1 MRVSVI
7 GCGHLGAPHAVA
19 MAELG
24 HEVIGIELDAD
35 KCRALSAGTAPF
47 YEAGFPELLAR
58 HVGSGRLRFTTDLAE
73 AAEFAALHFL
83 AVGTPLREDGNGYD
97 ISHLTGALESLV
109 PMLRRPCTIV
119 GKSTITIGTVAALRR
134 IIDAHARIDDIDLV
148 WNPEF
153 LREGHA
159 MQDSLSPDRIVA
171 GLSSTAAQ
179 KAMEEVY
186 APILA
191 RGVEMIVTAPATAEI
206 IKSAANSFLSVKI
219 SFINAL
225 AEACGLT
232 GADVNAVAHAIGI
245 DERIGHAGMRPGL
258 GYGGGCL
265 PKDVAAFSHR
275 LGQLG
280 AGRAQA
286 LLDSVQA
293 INAARVPAAVD
304 LIEQAYGGPLAGTP
318 VAFLGASFKAGTSD
332 LRHSPALALADRLT
346 ADGARPVIY
355 DPQAVAAVRALRPD
369 LACADTVEDALTG
382 AEIVVV
388 ATEWPQFTRDATL
401 PAKAGGLARGRVLV
415 DVRNAV
421 QTDPWLANG
430 WHVWQLGRPAQ
441 HPECEPVS
449 TPARSRV
456 PAGSL

>member
-24 HEVIGIELDAD
+24 HEVIGVELDAD
-35 KCRALSAGTAPF
+35 KCRALGAGAAPF
-47 YEAGFPELLAR
+47 YEAGFPELLAQ
-58 HVGSGRLRFTTDLAE
+58 HVGSGRLRFTTDLAR
-73 AAEFAALHFL
+73 AAEFADLHFL
-83 AVGTPLREDGNGYD
+83 AVGTPLREGGDGYD
-97 ISHLTGALESLV
+97 IRYLTDVLESLV
-109 PMLRRPCTIV
+109 PMLHGPCTIV
-119 GKSTITIGTVAALRR
+119 GKSTITIGTVAVLQQ
-134 IIDAHARIDDIDLV
+134 IVDARAQTEGIDLV

-159 MQDSLSPDRIVA
+159 IQDSLSPDRIVV
-171 GLSSTAAQ
+171 GLSSAAAQ

-191 RGVEMIVTAPATAEI
+191 RGVEMIVTTPATAEI
-206 IKSAANSFLSVKI
+206 IKSAANSFLCVKI
-219 SFINAL
+219 SYINAL
-225 AEACGLT
+225 SEACSLID
-232 GADVNAVAHAIGI
+232 ADVNAVAHAIGI
-245 DERIGHAGMRPGL
+245 DERIGHAGMRPGI

-280 AGRAQA
+280 AGRARA
-286 LLDSVQA
+286 LLDSVQD
-293 INAARVPAAVD
+293 INATRVGAAVD
-304 LIEQAYGGPLAGTP
+304 LIQQAYGGPLAGVP

-346 ADGARPVIY
+346 AHGARPVVY
-355 DPQAVAAVRALRPD
+355 DPWSMAGVRQLRPD
-369 LACADTVEDALTG
+369 LTCADTVEGALAG
-382 AEIVVV
+382 AEVVV
-388 ATEWPQFTRDATL
+388 IATEWPQFTRDAKL
-401 PAKAGGLARGRVLV
+401 PAQAGALAPGRVLV

-421 QTDPWLANG
+421 EADPWLANG

-441 HPECEPVS
+441 HPGCDPVS
-449 TPARSRV
+449 ASV
-456 PAGSL
+456 CC

>member
-24 HEVIGIELDAD
+24 HEVVGVDFDTD
-35 KCRALSAGTAPF
+35 KCRALNAGAAPF
-47 YEAGFPELLAR
+47 YEVGFPELLAE
-58 HVGSGRLRFTTDLAE
+58 HVGSGRLHFTADLAR
-73 AAEFAALHFL
+73 AAEFADLHFL
-83 AVGTPLREDGNGYD
+83 AVGTPLREDGHGYD
-97 ISHLTGALESLV
+97 VRYLTGVLESLV
-109 PMLRRPCTIV
+109 PLLRRPCTIV
-119 GKSTITIGTVAALRR
+119 GKSTITIGTVAALQQ
-134 IIDAHARIDDIDLV
+134 IIDARSQTDGIDLV

-159 MQDSLSPDRIVA
+159 MQDSLSPDRIVV

-191 RGVEMIVTAPATAEI
+191 RGVEMIVTTPATAEI
-206 IKSAANSFLSVKI
+206 IKSAANAFLCVKI
-219 SFINAL
+219 SYINAL
-225 AEACGLT
+225 AEACSLAD
-232 GADVNAVAHAIGI
+232 ADVNAVAHAIGI
-245 DERIGHAGMRPGL
+245 DERIGHAGMRPGI

-286 LLDSVQA
+286 LLESVQD
-293 INAARVPAAVD
+293 INAARVAAAVD
-304 LIEQAYGGPLAGTP
+304 LVEQAYGGSLVGVP

-346 ADGARPVIY
+346 ARGARPTVY
-355 DPQAVAAVRALRPD
+355 DPQSMAGVRQLRPD
-369 LACADTVEDALTG
+369 LNCAETVEGALAG
-382 AEIVVV
+382 AEVVVV
-388 ATEWPQFTRDATL
+388 ATEWPQFTKDARL
-401 PAKAGGLARGRVLV
+401 PAKAGALARGRVLV

-421 QTDPWLANG
+421 EADPWLANG
-430 WHVWQLGRPAQ
+430 WQVWQLGRPAQ
-441 HPECEPVS
+441 HPQRDPVS
-449 TPARSRV
+449 APACR
-456 PAGSL
+456 

>member
-1 MRVSVI
+1 
-7 GCGHLGAPHAVA
+7 

-24 HEVIGIELDAD
+24 HEVIGVELDAD
-35 KCRALSAGTAPF
+35 KCRALATGAAPF

-58 HVGSGRLRFTTDLAE
+58 HVASGRLQFTTDLAR
-73 AAEFAALHFL
+73 AAEIADMHFL
-83 AVGTPLREDGNGYD
+83 AVGTPLREDGDGYD
-97 ISHLTGALESLV
+97 LRYVTDVLESLV

-119 GKSTITIGTVAALRR
+119 GKSTITIGTVAALQQ
-134 IIDAHARIDDIDLV
+134 IIDARAQTDGIDLV

-159 MQDSLSPDRIVA
+159 MQDSLSPDRIVV

-191 RGVEMIVTAPATAEI
+191 RGVEMIVTTPATAEI
-206 IKSAANSFLSVKI
+206 IKSAANSFLCVKI
-219 SFINAL
+219 SYINAL
-225 AEACGLT
+225 SEACSLT
-232 GADVNAVAHAIGI
+232 DADVNAVAHAIGI
-245 DERIGHAGMRPGL
+245 DERIGHAGMRPGI

-286 LLDSVQA
+286 LLDSVQD
-293 INAARVPAAVD
+293 INATRLGAAVD
-304 LIEQAYGGPLAGTP
+304 LIQQAYGGSLAGLP

-332 LRHSPALALADRLT
+332 LRYSPALALADRLT
-346 ADGARPVIY
+346 AHGARPTIY
-355 DPQAVAAVRALRPD
+355 DPQSVAGVRQLRPD
-369 LACADTVEDALTG
+369 LTCADTVEGALAG
-382 AEIVVV
+382 AEVVV
-388 ATEWPQFTRDATL
+388 IATEWPQFTRDAKL
-401 PAKAGGLARGRVLV
+401 PAKAGALAPGRVLV

-421 QTDPWLANG
+421 EADPWLANG
-430 WHVWQLGRPAQ
+430 WHVWQLGRPVQ
-441 HPECEPVS
+441 HPGCDPVS
-449 TPARSRV
+449 APACR
-456 PAGSL
+456 